1 MDLQA
6 THTISIS
13 SLKNL
18 QVVDNE
24 PYLSV
29 SIGNDMGKLFHIH
42 KKRMSVGR
50 SPEADIVIND
60 EMISWDH
67 FFVDYVEGE
76 VYFQD
81 NDSTNGVFVN
91 GVKSE
96 SGQLKAGANLQIGDT
111 VMKLEMLAPYDVEL
125 RQGLFQRANFD
136 LLTGAYNRHYFMD
149 YAVKEIAL
157 AQREQLAIKLIMLD
171 LDHFK
176 DINDSLGHPTGD
188 YVLREISHL
197 IDGAM
202 REYDLLCR
210 YGGEEFILM
219 LMGKVSLVDV
229 EKICERI
236 RCLVE
241 EHSFE
246 FGGELL
252 SVTASFGVCYLENVG
267 GHTVE
272 SVIDMAD
279 KALYVSKEN
288 GRNMV
293 TVSTDIPS
301 DAESTEISSEVE
313 SAGISS
319 ESELTG

>member
-18 QVVDNE
+18 KVVENE

-50 SPEADIVIND
+50 SPDADVVIND
-60 EMISWDH
+60 DMISWEH

-81 NDSTNGVFVN
+81 NDSTNGVFIN
-91 GVKSE
+91 GQKSE
-96 SGQLKAGANLQIGDT
+96 SGKLKLGANIQIGDT
-111 VMKLEMLAPYDVEL
+111 VMKLEMMAPYDVEL
-125 RQGLFQRANFD
+125 RQSLFQRANFD

-149 YAVKEIAL
+149 YAVKELAL
-157 AQREQLAIKLIMLD
+157 AQREQQSIKLIMLD

-176 DINDSLGHPTGD
+176 EINDSLGHPAGD

-197 IDGAM
+197 INGAM

-210 YGGEEFILM
+210 YGGEEFIVM
-219 LMGKVSLVDV
+219 LMGRISLTDV
-229 EKICERI
+229 EAVCERV
-236 RCLVE
+236 RLLVE
-241 EHSFE
+241 SHPFE
-246 FGGELL
+246 FGGEVIP
-252 SVTASFGVCYLENVG
+252 VTASFGICYLRNPQG
-267 GHTVE
+267 YTID
-272 SVIDMAD
+272 SIIDMAD

-293 TVSTDIPS
+293 TVSTDVPEDAPS
-301 DAESTEISSEVE
+301 AE
-313 SAGISS
+313 
-319 ESELTG
+319 